1 MNLIFV
7 GTITVGCFLYVV
19 NAQIPGTNSFAP
31 GFNNQ
36 NTFSSTGFSNPNTF
50 SNTGFNNP
58 NTFSSSGNTGFN
70 NGVGT
75 NTFNQGGFLAD
86 PTRQGGFMD
95 PLMPV
100 GGFQSFQPLTDGSPV
115 GIGAGGFGQVFGM
128 TAIPATPGAPFAPGV
143 SPMANMFMTMATN
156 PNNYRYATCAFND
169 TWSPVRGRV
178 EFRQFI
184 LGESQV
190 NIRVQVSGLPPSV
203 VEVERAIHIHD
214 FGDTG
219 DGCARVGP
227 HFNPT
232 QTRHGS
238 QRNFAFLRHVGDLG
252 NMRQSAQGIS
262 STQFSDQV
270 ISLNGPNNIVGRSF
284 VIKFERDDEGQ
295 GTNSGSQINGNA
307 RTPIACCTI
316 ARSSLNNWNNF
327 MSATDMQN
335 MGQFGQSGN
344 NFGVNGANGNF
355 MNNGFNTVGT
365 NGMNTGFNT
374 GTNTGFNTGMNTGFN
389 TGMNTGFNTANTGTG
404 TGFNSANTGFS
415 TFNTGSNLGMNTFG
429 TGMSGTGTGTSGFAN
444 SGNTFSPTG
453 NTGQAFNLAGRR
465 KK

>member
-1 MNLIFV
+1 MNLVFV
-7 GTITVGCFLYVV
+7 LTITLGSCFYVV
-19 NAQIPGTNSFAP
+19 KAQIPGTTSFTT
-31 GFNNQ
+31 GFNNP
-36 NTFSSTGFSNPNTF
+36 NTFSNTGFNNPNTFSNTGFNNPNTF

-58 NTFSSSGNTGFN
+58 NTFSSTGNTGFN

-75 NTFNQGGFLAD
+75 NAFNQGGFLTD

-95 PLMPV
+95 PLMPI

-115 GIGAGGFGQVFGM
+115 GIGAGGFGQVFGLGPM
-128 TAIPATPGAPFAPGV
+128 PATPGAPFPPGV

-156 PNNYRYATCAFND
+156 PNNYRYATCVFND

-214 FGDTG
+214 YGDTG

-270 ISLNGPNNIVGRSF
+270 ISLNGPNNIIGRSF

-307 RTPIACCTI
+307 RTPIACCTV
-316 ARSSLNNWNNF
+316 ASSSPNNWNNF
-327 MSATDMQN
+327 MSASDMQN

-344 NFGVNGANGNF
+344 NFAFNGANGNF
-355 MNNGFNTVGT
+355 MNNGFST
-365 NGMNTGFNT
+365 FNT
-374 GTNTGFNTGMNTGFN
+374 GMTGMNTGFN
-389 TGMNTGFNTANTGTG
+389 TGFNNGFNTANAGTG
-404 TGFNSANTGFS
+404 TGFNSVNTGLS
-415 TFNTGSNLGMNTFG
+415 TFNTGTNLGMNTFG
-429 TGMSGTGTGTSGFAN
+429 TGMNSMPNAGTSAFIS

-453 NTGQAFNLAGRR
+453 NSGQAFNVGGRR